1 MDAKMRIC
9 SREGLMRAYLEVIGV
24 IRPEPTEGFFTA
36 AETRGNFL
44 TVAGW
49 GLTFYL

>member
-1 MDAKMRIC
+1 MR
-9 SREGLMRAYLEVIGV
+9 GFFFYLEVIGL

-36 AETRGNFL
+36 AETRGKIL
-44 TVAGW
+44 TVVGL